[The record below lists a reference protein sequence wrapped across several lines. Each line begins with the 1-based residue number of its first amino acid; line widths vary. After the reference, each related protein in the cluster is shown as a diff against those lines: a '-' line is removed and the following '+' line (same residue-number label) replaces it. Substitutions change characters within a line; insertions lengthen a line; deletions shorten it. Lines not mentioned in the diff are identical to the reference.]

1 MPAGGGDDENM
12 SDAAER
18 LGMYLHLA
26 RASQLRGRLHV
37 RDRLLVLAAVVA
49 AETKLTRIAG
59 CCRRRILEHNSRH
72 LIGRWPTLEVALQD
86 EDFAHFLRHL
96 QRRYPHERAERM
108 LASLGIERAQERAA
122 YYSDEEY
129 AASILGVSLSALDEF
144 GNAPEL

>member
-1 MPAGGGDDENM
+1 MAADGDDVDM
-12 SDAAER
+12 SDAAEL
-18 LGMYLHLA
+18 LGTYLHLA

-49 AETKLTRIAG
+49 ADAQLTRIAG
-59 CCRRRILEHNSRH
+59 CCRRRILQHNGRH
-72 LIGRWPTLEVALQD
+72 MIGRWPTLETALED

-96 QRRYPHERAERM
+96 QRRYPPERAERM

-129 AASILGVSLSALDEF
+129 AAALLGVTLASLDEF
-144 GNAPEL
+144 GTEHEL